1 MKALATFAKGR
12 RAHRCSQQTS
22 LFRTFVVVVAEIVR
36 GTIRAVSGQA
46 LEATQVSSRRM
57 MELLLLLLENHANLL
72 VVFRLV
78 SWCRF
83 LFHVSG
89 GKDLLVRGCVLDESG
104 CIRVGG
110 SLESPRMCP
119 VEPRMLDTTSL
130 LLLLLLLLLFDASAL
145 GGRLI
150 TLEPFWLDH
159 G

>member
-1 MKALATFAKGR
+1 MNLGPQMIVAHIECMAGRQQQLLACVIVVIT
-12 RAHRCSQQTS
+12 TS
-22 LFRTFVVVVAEIVR
+22 
-36 GTIRAVSGQA
+36 
-46 LEATQVSSRRM
+46 
-57 MELLLLLLENHANLL
+57 LLLLENHANLL

-89 GKDLLVRGCVLDESG
+89 GKDLLVRVCVLDKSG
-104 CIRVGG
+104 CFRVGG
-110 SLESPRMCP
+110 GLESPRMCP
-119 VEPRMLDTTSL
+119 LEPRLLDTTSL
-130 LLLLLLLLLFDASAL
+130 LLLLLLDAIAL